1 MRTKSF
7 IFSAVLSV
15 LLSCGFVSAAEKGN
29 PETQLQELISKIRES
44 LQQGKTSEEAL
55 AEQIKGFDLLLE
67 EHKGEKTDEVAQILL
82 AKASLY
88 LQVFNDTKTGLAM
101 IKQLKTNFPDTTQAK
116 TVDQMIA
123 GIEKEEAAKKI
134 QQSMIVGA
142 KFPDFKET
150 GLDGEELSVA
160 NYKGKVVLVDFWAT
174 WCGPCVSELPNVLA
188 TYEEFHSKGF
198 EIVGISLDS
207 DEQALKT
214 FMERRKVTWRQ
225 FYDGKGWQN
234 KLAGQY
240 GIRSIPATFLLDGEG
255 KIVAKDLRGPAL
267 RAEVAKL
274 LEK

>member
-123 GIEKEEAAKKI
+123 GIEKEE
-134 QQSMIVGA
+134 
-142 KFPDFKET
+142 P
-150 GLDGEELSVA
+150 
-160 NYKGKVVLVDFWAT
+160 
-174 WCGPCVSELPNVLA
+174 P
-188 TYEEFHSKGF
+188 
-198 EIVGISLDS
+198 
-207 DEQALKT
+207 
-214 FMERRKVTWRQ
+214 RR
-225 FYDGKGWQN
+225 FN
-234 KLAGQY
+234 KA
-240 GIRSIPATFLLDGEG
+240 
-255 KIVAKDLRGPAL
+255 
-267 RAEVAKL
+267 
-274 LEK
+274 